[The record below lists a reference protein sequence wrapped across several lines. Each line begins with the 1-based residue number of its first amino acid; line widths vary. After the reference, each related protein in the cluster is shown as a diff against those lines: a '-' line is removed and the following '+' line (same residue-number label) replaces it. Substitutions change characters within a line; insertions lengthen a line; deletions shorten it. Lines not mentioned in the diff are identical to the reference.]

1 MQEAQKRLRGGGKI
15 TGPPWWVAEA
25 DHVCYLRSTGTVQEH
40 MIINFLKLLH
50 TACHYKHISGAAYI
64 RYIRPA

>member
-1 MQEAQKRLRGGGKI
+1 MFATLG
-15 TGPPWWVAEA
+15 
-25 DHVCYLRSTGTVQEH
+25 TGTVQEH

-64 RYIRPA
+64 RYIHPA